1 MSKKI
6 RILSIDGGGIR
17 GVIPAMI
24 MAEIEKRTQKPIVE
38 LFDLVAGTSTGGIL
52 ALGAVKPAGKGKKAK
67 PQYKAGDMIGLYET
81 EGARI
86 FYRSPW
92 RAIRTVGG
100 ALDEKYP
107 TEGVESVLEEY
118 FGDTM
123 LSEALTNVMVTSY
136 EIEQR
141 APFFFKSTK
150 AKLNASD
157 DYLMRQ
163 AARATSAAPSYFEP
177 VQIRKKT
184 ATKAFVDGGVVANN
198 PAMCA
203 YVEARKMFPGTE
215 NILVVSLGTGD
226 LTRPLP
232 YAEAKEWG
240 LAQWLAPLFSLVMD
254 GMSDSVDYQMRQLMP
269 SVKDEPRSYYRFQ
282 VTLAEGSDDI
292 DDASRTNIRVLKMIA
307 EELIQA
313 NTNAIDEMCGQL
325 TAK

>member
-17 GVIPAMI
+17 GVIPAMV
-24 MAEIEKRTQKPIVE
+24 MAEIEKRTQRPIAE
-38 LFDLVAGTSTGGIL
+38 LFNLVAGTSTGGIL
-52 ALGAVKPAGKGKKAK
+52 ALGAVKPAGKGKKAQ
-67 PQYKAGDMIGLYET
+67 PQFKAEDMVALYET
-81 EGARI
+81 QGARI

-184 ATKAFVDGGVVANN
+184 ATNTFVDGGVVANN

-215 NILVVSLGTGD
+215 NILVVSLGAGD

-282 VTLAEGSDDI
+282 ATLTEGSDDI
-292 DDASRTNIRVLKMIA
+292 DDATRTNIRVLKMITQD
-307 EELIQA
+307 LIST
-313 NTNAIDEMCGQL
+313 NTNAIDELCSQL
-325 TAK
+325 TAE

>member
-1 MSKKI
+1 
-6 RILSIDGGGIR
+6 
-17 GVIPAMI
+17 
-24 MAEIEKRTQKPIVE
+24 
-38 LFDLVAGTSTGGIL
+38 
-52 ALGAVKPAGKGKKAK
+52 AGKGKKAQ
-67 PQYKAGDMIGLYET
+67 PQFKAEDMVALYET
-81 EGARI
+81 QGARI

-184 ATKAFVDGGVVANN
+184 ATNTFVDGGVVANN

-215 NILVVSLGTGD
+215 NILVVSLGAGD

-282 VTLAEGSDDI
+282 ATLTEGSDDI
-292 DDASRTNIRVLKMIA
+292 DDATRTNIRVLKMITQD
-307 EELIQA
+307 LIST
-313 NTNAIDEMCGQL
+313 NTNAIDELCSQL
-325 TAK
+325 TAE